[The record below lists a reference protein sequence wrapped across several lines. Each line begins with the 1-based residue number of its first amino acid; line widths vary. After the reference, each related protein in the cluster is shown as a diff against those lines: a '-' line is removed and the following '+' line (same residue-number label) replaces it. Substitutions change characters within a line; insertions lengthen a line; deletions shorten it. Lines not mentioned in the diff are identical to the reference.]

1 VIAILVCATYLVSS
15 TVYLYLSTSI
25 FINKNTNKI
34 LYLVFYPALLNILLN
49 LVFIPIYGFKAAV
62 YTTIFTYWLVFFL
75 PFLFPSFKQM
85 MREMVVT
92 RKIMLEGLLINI
104 IVLTTAY
111 FFYNINY
118 ILKIIIIIFTF
129 VVFSFYYR
137 KIKNYQ

>member
-1 VIAILVCATYLVSS
+1 
-15 TVYLYLSTSI
+15 
-25 FINKNTNKI
+25 
-34 LYLVFYPALLNILLN
+34 
-49 LVFIPIYGFKAAV
+49 
-62 YTTIFTYWLVFFL
+62 
-75 PFLFPSFKQM
+75 M